1 MELATGH
8 NATVSD
14 VTRRLAE
21 RASALRYDDLPP
33 EVVTVAKHCLL
44 DWLGVTLAGASEP
57 LTRLLLDQVREEGGQ
72 AQASLI
78 GIGDKVSVPQAALVN
93 GAAGHALDYDDVV
106 EALRGHPTAP
116 VMPAALAM
124 AERRGASGQALLTA
138 FVAGVETECR
148 VGDLMGDSHYAKGW
162 HATGTNG
169 TFGAAAAVAR
179 LLELDAQATARAFGI
194 AGTQAA
200 GLKSMFGTM
209 CKPLHAGKAATN
221 GVLAAMLAARGF
233 TSRED
238 VLDCYQG
245 YPDTQS
251 EGADP
256 ERAVADLD
264 RRFHLPETLFKYHAA
279 CYGTHGPIEAA
290 RGLRA
295 NRAFDPAKIQRIDV
309 RVDPRCLAIC
319 NIQEPKTELE
329 GKFSL
334 RFTVAM
340 ALAGEETARLDA
352 FSQRYIGDPKIV
364 ALRDKIRVDGSKPM
378 GRATGE
384 VIVHQADGTVLR
396 EIADVSTPNAD
407 LAAQGRKLTAKFMAL
422 ATPVIGEKQAAALRD
437 SVASIEHAPDLRGL
451 LDSVAPR

>member
-8 NATVSD
+8 NAAAPD

-21 RASALRYDDLPP
+21 RASGLRYTDLPP
-33 EVVTVAKHCLL
+33 DVVTVAKHCLL
-44 DWLGVTLAGASEP
+44 DWLGVTLAGAREP
-57 LTRLLLDQVREEGGQ
+57 LTRLLLDQVLEEGGQ
-72 AQASLI
+72 PQASLI
-78 GIGDKVSVPQAALVN
+78 GMGGKVSVSQAALVN

-169 TFGAAAAVAR
+169 TFGAAAAVGR
-179 LLELDAQATARAFGI
+179 LLDLDAAAMARALGI
-194 AGTQAA
+194 AATQAA

-221 GVLAAMLAARGF
+221 GVLAAMLASRGF

-238 VLDCYQG
+238 VLDCAQG
-245 YPDTQS
+245 YCDTQTD
-251 EGADP
+251 GADP
-256 ERAVADLD
+256 DKAVADLD

-295 NRAFDPAKIQRIDV
+295 SPAFDLAKVQRIDV

-319 NIQEPKTELE
+319 NIPEPKTELE

-364 ALRDKIRVDGSKPM
+364 ALRDRVRVDGSKPM
-378 GRATGE
+378 GRAAAE

-396 EIADVSTPNAD
+396 ELADVSRPNPD
-407 LAAQGRKLTAKFMAL
+407 LVAQGNKLTAKFMAL
-422 ATPVIGEKQAAALRD
+422 AAPVIGDERAAALRD
-437 SVASIEHAPDLRGL
+437 AVAGIENAPDLQAIL
-451 LDSVAPR
+451 QCVTPR